1 MQMAGMPP
9 QASYYAITHDMAP
22 QLDPDVDWVSNR
34 VTPFEIILKVKDD
47 MNVRWSASPNAQR
60 EIGDIDYGI

>member
-47 MNVRWSASPNAQR
+47 MNVR
-60 EIGDIDYGI
+60 